1 MRPRSD
7 PRIVAALVGPA
18 GLFALEA
25 LLRDRGREASSLA
38 ASDDDRSTTAAVGSA
53 SALTL
58 VLTPVVV
65 LMPVA
70 RLPPAAGAV
79 GLVAECAG
87 LALRAWSMRTLGRHY
102 SRTLRTAAG
111 QSTVDGG
118 PYAVVRHPGY
128 AGSLLVWTGFALA
141 TRSPLVV
148 VLVAVALGGAYRRR
162 IVAEERLLE
171 RDLQDYA
178 AYARRTPWRV
188 VPGVW

>member
-7 PRIVAALVGPA
+7 PWLVAGLVGLT
-18 GLFALEA
+18 GFFALEA
-25 LLRDRGREASSLA
+25 LLRDRGPNASSLA

-58 VLTPVVV
+58 ALAPVVRLV
-65 LMPVA
+65 PVA
-70 RLPPAAGAV
+70 RLPPVAGGV
-79 GLVAECAG
+79 GVVAEGAG

-111 QSTVDGG
+111 PTVDGG

-162 IVAEERLLE
+162 IGVEERLLA
-171 RDLQDYA
+171 RDLPDYA

>member
-7 PRIVAALVGPA
+7 PWLVAGLVGLT
-18 GLFALEA
+18 GFFALEA
-25 LLRDRGREASSLA
+25 LLRDRGRDASSL

-53 SALTL
+53 YALTL
-58 VLTPVVV
+58 ALAPVVRLV
-65 LMPVA
+65 PLA
-70 RLPPAAGAV
+70 RLPPAAGVV
-79 GLVAECAG
+79 GVVAEVAG

-102 SRTLRTAAG
+102 YSRTLRTVAG

-128 AGSLLVWTGFALA
+128 AGSLLVWAGFALA

-162 IVAEERLLE
+162 IAVEERLLA
-171 RDLQDYA
+171 RDLPDYA